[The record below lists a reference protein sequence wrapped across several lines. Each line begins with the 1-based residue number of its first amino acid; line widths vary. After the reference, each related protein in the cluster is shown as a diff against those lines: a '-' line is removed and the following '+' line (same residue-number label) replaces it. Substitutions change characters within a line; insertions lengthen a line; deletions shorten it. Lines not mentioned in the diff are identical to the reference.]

1 MEIIRVEDADLQV
14 LESNRCRTFRAI
26 SQPLTAQVI
35 LDDIYAHHRKRVI
48 IICNTVSQSQG
59 LYRDLEA
66 LNLEYELNIT
76 LLHARFLPEH
86 RVQKETFL
94 KKIFAQDWRQNDEEI
109 CQVLISTQVIEAGI
123 NITCEVM
130 HTQLCPMNSLLQR
143 AGRCAR
149 FQGEWGEVFVYQSVE
164 VNQVNLKLA
173 EVDLEP
179 ELVQAEKTKQ
189 SFLPYK
195 EDSCVLTWQ
204 VLQTHTESEKANQN
218 VSFRTEEQWIN
229 QVHSAE
235 NLQAQQRRQNNR
247 MDFEQR
253 FEDAFFRGDE
263 SAARDLIRSVDSRS
277 VFVWEQSSFIDISDE
292 KPIDPQK
299 LLAFSVP
306 VTTLCKVWGFKNQG
320 FGAEWIF
327 KRIEAPKEKAETYS
341 QPICT
346 PITSYEKLKTSIRI
360 LVNPRY
366 VEYDEHIG
374 LMMGVDKYGN
384 GFKSPEKPLRT
395 TPSQY
400 SYRMDNYVGH
410 LVLMWKCWREP
421 FTTNQFKNGKP
432 VETTYV
438 SVSNELLATGGRF
451 MKSKIF
457 PLVKETEAEALFEIL
472 VFFAIFTHDLGK
484 LQVKWQEV
492 MRGWQAIAH
501 SSFQARN
508 PGKHLLAH
516 TDYNPEDKQQW
527 EALKAYEKK
536 HKRPNHAIESAFLAQ
551 EILKQSLIPLLRD
564 YFTND
569 AEQIK
574 YLCYTVIMAAG
585 RHHSAW
591 ASGWDNADVAR
602 VKNIELHAEATQAIA
617 DSWRSMKRFLPTTL
631 PLAEANLSRKLYQLK
646 EFDLNRFGNDEVE
659 YLQLYLLVVRALRLC
674 DQRSV
679 QLSSRRIRI

>member
-1 MEIIRVEDADLQV
+1 MEIIQVEDADLQLIEV
-14 LESNRCRTFRAI
+14 NRCRIFRAI

-35 LDDIYAHHRKRVI
+35 LNDIYAHHRKRVI

-59 LYRDLEA
+59 LYRDLDA

-86 RVQKETFL
+86 RAQKETFL
-94 KKIFAQDWRQNDEEI
+94 KKTFAQNWQQNHEDI

-149 FQGEWGEVFVYQSVE
+149 FQGEQGEVFVYQSVE

-173 EVDLEP
+173 EVDFDP
-179 ELVQAEKTKQ
+179 ELVETEKAKH
-189 SFLPYK
+189 SFLPYQK
-195 EDSCVLTWQ
+195 DSCEKTWQ

-218 VSFRTEEQWIN
+218 VGFRTEEEWIN
-229 QVHSAE
+229 QVHSAVD
-235 NLQAQQRRQNNR
+235 LLAQHRRQNNR

-277 VFVWEQSSFIDISDE
+277 VFVWEESTFIDISDE
-292 KPIDPQK
+292 EPIDPQR

-306 VTTLCKVWGFKNQG
+306 LSTLYKVWGDFKNQG
-320 FGAEWIF
+320 FGADWIF

-346 PITSYEKLKTSIRI
+346 PITSREKLMSSIRI
-360 LVNPRY
+360 LVNPRF

-374 LMMGVDKYGN
+374 LVMGMDAYGN
-384 GFKSPEKPLRT
+384 GFKSPVKPQRT
-395 TPSQY
+395 TSSQY
-400 SYRMDNYVGH
+400 RYSMDNYVGH
-410 LVLMWKCWREP
+410 LVLMWKSWREP
-421 FTTNQFKNGKP
+421 FTTTQFKNGEP
-432 VETTYV
+432 VEITCV
-438 SVSNELLATGGRF
+438 SVRNELLATGGRF
-451 MKSKIF
+451 IKSKIF
-457 PLVKETEAEALFEIL
+457 PQVKEIEVEALFEIL

-492 MRGWQAIAH
+492 MQGWQAIAH
-501 SSFQARN
+501 SSFQGRN

-516 TDYNPEDKQQW
+516 TDYNPEDKQQR
-527 EALKAYEKK
+527 EALKAHEKK

-551 EILKQSLIPLLRD
+551 AILKQSLIPLLQD
-564 YFTND
+564 HFTKD

-591 ASGWDNADVAR
+591 ASGWDNADVEK
-602 VKNIELHAEATQAIA
+602 VKSIELHSKATEAIA
-617 DSWRSMKRFLPTTL
+617 DSWRSMTRFLPTTL
-631 PLAEANLSRKLYQLK
+631 PLPEANLSRKLYQLK
-646 EFDLNRFGNDEVE
+646 EFDLNRFGSDEVE
-659 YLQLYLLVVRALRLC
+659 YVQLYLLVVRALRLC

-679 QLSSRRIRI
+679 Q